1 MPRPTTFDA
10 TGIITALHRRDVQ
23 FVVIGGL
30 AAAANGVVWAT
41 FDVDVVIEVSDA
53 NMRALAEALEGLAA
67 EYHTPHNPPIRPDL
81 KRLSSLPGPQ
91 LFRTRLGRLDVL
103 KEAGGETYESLL
115 TDAHTAVLEG
125 YPIRYAGLRALL
137 RMKRVANRRKDTE
150 GIRLIE
156 EALRAGPDPE
166 EG

>member
-10 TGIITALHRRDVQ
+10 TGIITALHHHEVQ

-41 FDVDVVIEVSDA
+41 FDVDVIVELSNA
-53 NMRALAEALEGLAA
+53 NLLALAEALDDLAA

-115 TDAHTAVLEG
+115 AEAHTAVLEG
-125 YPIRYAGLRALL
+125 FPTRYAGLRALL
-137 RMKRVANRRKDTE
+137 RMKRAASRRKDTE

-156 EALRAGPDPE
+156 EALREARKPDE
-166 EG
+166 E